1 MKKNKQKKI
10 EQEVDRLL
18 SAFRITTMNILE
30 DHTRRIELL
39 EKKPEKPQ
47 DCPNYPGEAAI
58 SPEARETIDRVRH
71 LYWQCRCPRKA
82 ISYALDMNPNDVQ
95 DILFPKSPLGTV
107 YGMKRKGCM

>member
-1 MKKNKQKKI
+1 MKKQKKI

-47 DCPNYPGEAAI
+47 DCPNYSDEAGI
-58 SPEARETIDRVRH
+58 SEEARETIDKVRH

-82 ISYALDMNPNDVQ
+82 IAYALDMKPDDVQ
-95 DILFPKSPLGTV
+95 DILFPKGLWGTV
-107 YGMKRKGCM
+107 YGMKSKGCM